1 MNDALLLYS
10 FMHCKLIYS
19 FICPTITKQEQK
31 DKLKVEALNL
41 SLCMKSILQKLFSWK
56 KFLLTNV
63 LEFS

>member
-19 FICPTITKQEQK
+19 FISPTITKQEQK

-41 SLCMKSILQKLFSWK
+41 
-56 KFLLTNV
+56 
-63 LEFS
+63 